1 MENYNVRDTGKK
13 IEKYI
18 NNDTFLIVVI
28 TARPVS
34 ESTDLGFSL
43 FGLDTEESW
52 VVIAVL
58 CMLGLLLIIM
68 LIIIITK
75 RSLKLRVTRGQNS
88 AEISMNESARPMMNT
103 TSVSEV

>member
-1 MENYNVRDTGKK
+1 M
-13 IEKYI
+13 
-18 NNDTFLIVVI
+18 
-28 TARPVS
+28 S

-88 AEISMNESARPMMNT
+88 AEISMNESARAMMNT

>member
-88 AEISMNESARPMMNT
+88 AEISMNESARAMMNT

>member
-88 AEISMNESARPMMNT
+88 AEISMNESAKPMMNT